1 MARITTTPI
10 AGAPVPYVPSQYKGR
25 WKFDVKMDWE
35 FELEREEQRLRGLRG
50 QLANRRSKNKR
61 IRLLG
66 RITSCEAAI
75 LALKLAHS

>member
-1 MARITTTPI
+1 
-10 AGAPVPYVPSQYKGR
+10 
-25 WKFDVKMDWE
+25 MDWE